1 MSRNASNRGVMEE
14 KIKEIMVKYNID
26 YNKASAIYKAA
37 EDLSFWTV
45 LEFDEAVYRIY
56 ELMQSFKP

>member
-1 MSRNASNRGVMEE
+1 MSRHASNRGVMEE
-14 KIKEIMVKYNID
+14 KIKEIMAKYSLNYD
-26 YNKASAIYKAA
+26 KAEAIYKAA

>member
-1 MSRNASNRGVMEE
+1 MEE

>member
-1 MSRNASNRGVMEE
+1 MEE
-14 KIKEIMVKYNID
+14 KIKEIMAKYSLNYD
-26 YNKASAIYKAA
+26 KAEAIYKAA